1 MVAAVGDKF
10 VTSVAEAIPPCLKLL
25 NSDPE
30 HPRNPWRC
38 LASRTPPPDIGSM
51 YYAPRYSPDKA
62 GMPVLG
68 YFSVVGGLLLG
79 LLFVADAYMPRNEQ
93 LSFASNVDGL
103 PAAYKG
109 EPAHVPAAA
118 PHIAPPPAIA
128 EITGSSGGFA
138 LAAEEPKRTTP
149 LAAAP
154 VAQEAPKPAKP
165 KVVVVRRRHV
175 EPQED
180 SFGQFGRQDYAR
192 QDYGR
197 QDYGRQDYGRR
208 QDFGFRSREPSSREP
223 SWRDSWAS
231 GAFQG
236 EPRSRRSS
244 RSGNDFGSFG
254 SFR

>member
-1 MVAAVGDKF
+1 
-10 VTSVAEAIPPCLKLL
+10 
-25 NSDPE
+25 
-30 HPRNPWRC
+30 
-38 LASRTPPPDIGSM
+38 M
-51 YYAPRYSPDKA
+51 YYAPRYSPEKP
-62 GMPVLG
+62 GVPVLG

-79 LLFVADAYMPRNEQ
+79 LLFAADAYMPRIEH

-128 EITGSSGGFA
+128 ETTGSSGGFA
-138 LAAEEPKRTTP
+138 LAAEEPKRTPP

-165 KVVVVRRRHV
+165 KVVVRRRHV
-175 EPQED
+175 EPPQED
-180 SFGQFGRQDYAR
+180 NFGQFGRQDYA
-192 QDYGR
+192 
-197 QDYGRQDYGRR
+197 RQDYGRR
-208 QDFGFRSREPSSREP
+208 QDFGFRSREPFGSREP

-231 GAFQG
+231 GAFQQPG
-236 EPRSRRSS
+236 EQRSRRSS